1 MTRTL
6 TLLFGRLPIGWLQLT
21 HNRARFAAALAG
33 VAFANLLIFMQL
45 GFLGALQDTT
55 TYPYALLDADILISA
70 SDANTISDGSPLPRQ
85 RMLQALAT
93 PGVAEAAPLYLGKLD
108 WDSPDGDRINFHVFG
123 FDPRK
128 ALVQESAIGGNVERL
143 SLLDRVL
150 IDERTRNLPDIG
162 FAAASLQNPVAME
175 ANGRT
180 VDAIGTFAVGAGF
193 DADGY
198 MVTSDETFLNLLPN
212 RVPGAPSHVLVK
224 VAEGIEPAVVVERLR
239 DRLSASDSIVRS
251 LDEAAKADRL
261 YQTQERPMGLVF
273 GFGVVIGLLVG
284 VVIVYQVLS
293 SDVAD
298 HLREYA
304 TFKAI
309 GYRQRFFL
317 GIVFEEALA
326 LALIGFVPGLLIS
339 LGLYQAIAAATG
351 LPMEM
356 NAERA
361 IGVFLGTLAMCALSG
376 AVATRRLAAAD
387 PADLF

>member
-1 MTRTL
+1 MTRAL
-6 TLLFGRLPIGWLQLT
+6 TLLFGRLPIGWLQLM
-21 HNRARFAAALAG
+21 HNRGRFAAALAG

-45 GFLGALQDTT
+45 GFLGALQDTAKL
-55 TYPYALLDADILISA
+55 PYGLLDADILISA
-70 SDANTISDGSPLPRQ
+70 PDANTLSDGSPLPRQ

-108 WDSPDGDRINFHVFG
+108 WDSPSGDLVNFHVFG

-128 ALVQESAIGGNVERL
+128 ALVKESAIGGNVERL

-150 IDERTRNLPDIG
+150 IDETTRNLPATD
-162 FAAASLQNPVAME
+162 FAGASLQNPVQLE
-175 ANGRT
+175 ANGRML
-180 VDAIGTFAVGAGF
+180 DAIGTFTIGAGF

-198 MVTSDETFLNLLPN
+198 MVTSDETFLNIMPN
-212 RVPGAPSHVLVK
+212 RVPGAPTHVLVK
-224 VAEGIEPAVVVERLR
+224 VAPGVAPATVVERLR
-239 DRLSASDSIVRS
+239 ARLPASDSIVRT
-251 LDEAAKADRL
+251 LEDAAEADRR
-261 YQTQERPMGLVF
+261 YQTQERPIGLVF
-273 GFGVVIGLLVG
+273 GFGVVIGVLVG

-304 TFKAI
+304 TFKAM

-317 GIVFEEALA
+317 GIVFEEALV
-326 LALIGFVPGLLIS
+326 LALIGFVPGLLITF
-339 LGLYQAIAAATG
+339 GLYQLVGGATG
-351 LPMEM
+351 LPVEM
-356 NAERA
+356 SAERA

-376 AVATRRLAAAD
+376 AIATRRLAAAD